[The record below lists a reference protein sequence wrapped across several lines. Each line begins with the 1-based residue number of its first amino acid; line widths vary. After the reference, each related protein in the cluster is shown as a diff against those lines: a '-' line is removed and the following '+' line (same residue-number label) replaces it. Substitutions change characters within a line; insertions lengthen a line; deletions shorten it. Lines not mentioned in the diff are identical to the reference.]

1 MKNFAEKF
9 PAFYGLKKNANC
21 VQIQPMSSENFTSQD
36 EETLREALKRCSP
49 ETIENAVAFRK
60 TGDKSLLD
68 SVVIGIIERYA
79 EPEKRELLHSGND
92 LIDMVKDLELDSLTM
107 VEIVLCV
114 EDALGVKID
123 NEDVQ
128 RLHTLADIKAYIK
141 QKIA

>member
-1 MKNFAEKF
+1 M
-9 PAFYGLKKNANC
+9 AFYGLKKDAIC
-21 VQIQPMSSENFTSQD
+21 VQIPSMSSENFTSQD
-36 EETLREALKRCSP
+36 EETLREVLKRCSP

-68 SVVIGIIERYA
+68 SIVIGIIERYA

-114 EDALGVKID
+114 EDSLGVKID

>member
-1 MKNFAEKF
+1 
-9 PAFYGLKKNANC
+9 
-21 VQIQPMSSENFTSQD
+21 MSSENFTSQD
-36 EETLREALKRCSP
+36 EETLRETLKRCSP

-107 VEIVLCV
+107 LETVMCV